1 MHIGVAIVATSQ
13 WDTSVKYKEN
23 EQKCLSMALRDMEY
37 EWQLTIYFSLHS
49 KVGLRRRTYT
59 VLSGSVLAVWQR
71 VENQLVARGGPNNN
85 KMQVIRLKTT
95 EGGKIVGILIAKNC
109 VDSLIADLSVDAEK
123 VDEQTFGI
131 K

>member
-1 MHIGVAIVATSQ
+1 M
-13 WDTSVKYKEN
+13 
-23 EQKCLSMALRDMEY
+23 
-37 EWQLTIYFSLHS
+37 
-49 KVGLRRRTYT
+49 RRRSYT

-95 EGGKIVGILIAKNC
+95 EGSKIVGILIAKNC
-109 VDSLIADLSVDAEK
+109 VDSLIADLSLDAEK